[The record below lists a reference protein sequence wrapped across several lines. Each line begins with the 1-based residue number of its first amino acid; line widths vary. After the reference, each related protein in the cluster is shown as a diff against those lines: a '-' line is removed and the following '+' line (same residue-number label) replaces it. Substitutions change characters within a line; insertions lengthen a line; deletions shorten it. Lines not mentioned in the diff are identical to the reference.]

1 MFDMLC
7 KSDTFWFRW
16 LFGSCPLTNQFSP
29 QNFSGG
35 RARATAASNSLGRDI
50 EKILYSPTLVRTQV
64 PWRRHVMA
72 TESPGVDS
80 KQAHQ
85 SDFTPV
91 FPRIPRCS
99 CVLRTCGAAA
109 TKIENASFC

>member
-64 PWRRHVMA
+64 PWRRHV
-72 TESPGVDS
+72 SDGVS
-80 KQAHQ
+80 GGRLQT
-85 SDFTPV
+85 STP
-91 FPRIPRCS
+91 
-99 CVLRTCGAAA
+99 
-109 TKIENASFC
+109 E